1 MLGNSWPNLFRQ
13 VFSVDDF
20 ALFLHAHKKARP
32 VTCELNSQVIRIAS
46 QLRAQAEFRR
56 FLPVLQSTIH
66 LRSRAF
72 EHDSPPVVLEQMV
85 RSVAIVLS
93 LYRLSGLKTI
103 PVSVVNTSPVGGR
116 DTARDEMS
124 AQRSCQEIDNV
135 ILFVQKKIIIAF
147 RHRSKNSRR

>member
-1 MLGNSWPNLFRQ
+1 MLGNSWPNLFWQ

-56 FLPVLQSTIH
+56 FLPVLHSTIH
-66 LRSRAF
+66 LPSRAF

-93 LYRLSGLKTI
+93 LYRLSALKTI

-116 DTARDEMS
+116 DTARNEAS
-124 AQRSCQEIDNV
+124 AQRASPDMTIV
-135 ILFVQKKIIIAF
+135 ILSAHKKMKHCF
-147 RHRSKNSRR
+147 TSSQ